1 MTPSPL
7 ELRVL
12 TGPQAGARIALA
24 AGGRVDVGSLDAA
37 GCQVVLRDPRVA
49 QQRVRLHV
57 RPFDVR
63 LEVLSGEVEF
73 NGTWLVAPASADWP
87 LYAPVRLGDT
97 VLAVGAEDGVRWDDA
112 LALALSPQ
120 TPVPPAEAPAPA
132 PAAPAAAPRP
142 RRRLETWLALGGGAL
157 ALVATGLLAFASL
170 VTPPKVAAE
179 TPSQR
184 LERLLAVPEFRGL
197 RVAPAGAGGEALRV
211 TGDVLTLADRQRL
224 DVQLA
229 GADLSPVH
237 EVRVAAQL
245 AAAVREVFRMNG
257 VVAETAPATS
267 LADVGV
273 VRVSTR
279 VVDLSQLARAEASAR
294 RDVPG
299 LRGLAVENE
308 RPAVPPDNA
317 PVADDPGKRVASI
330 VPGDSPY
337 VVTVDGT
344 RYFIGALLPSGHRL
358 ASITEQEVLLDKDGV
373 ISTLRF

>member
-57 RPFDVR
+57 RPYDVR
-63 LEVLSGEVEF
+63 LEVLAGEVEF
-73 NGTWLVAPASADWP
+73 NGMLLVAPASADWP

-120 TPVPPAEAPAPA
+120 PPAAPAEAPAPA
-132 PAAPAAAPRP
+132 APAPAVVPRP
-142 RRRLETWLALGGGAL
+142 RRRLEAWLAIGGGAL

-170 VTPPKVAAE
+170 VTPPKVVAE
-179 TPSQR
+179 TASQR

-197 RVAPAGAGGEALRV
+197 RVAAAGEGLRV
-211 TGDVLTLADRQRL
+211 TGDVLTVADRQRL

-229 GADLSPVH
+229 GADLSPVV
-237 EVRVAAQL
+237 EVRVAEQL

-257 VVAETAPATS
+257 VVAETTPATS

-273 VRVSTR
+273 VRVTTR
-279 VVDLSQLARAEASAR
+279 VADLSQLARAEASAR

-308 RPAVPPDNA
+308 RPATPPDSA

-344 RYFIGALLPSGHRL
+344 RYFVGALLPSGHRL

>member
-1 MTPSPL
+1 MNPSPL

-57 RPFDVR
+57 RPYDVR
-63 LEVLSGEVEF
+63 LEVLAGEVEF
-73 NGTWLVAPASADWP
+73 NGMLLVAPAFADWP

-120 TPVPPAEAPAPA
+120 PPAAPAEAPAPEA
-132 PAAPAAAPRP
+132 PAPAVVPRP
-142 RRRLETWLALGGGAL
+142 RRRLEAWLAIGGGAL

-170 VTPPKVAAE
+170 VTPPKVVAE
-179 TPSQR
+179 SPSQR

-197 RVAPAGAGGEALRV
+197 RVAAAGEGLRV
-211 TGDVLTLADRQRL
+211 TGDVLTFADRQRL
-224 DVQLA
+224 DAQLA
-229 GADLSPVH
+229 GADLSPVV
-237 EVRVAAQL
+237 EVRVAEQL

-257 VVAETAPATS
+257 VVAETTPATS

-273 VRVSTR
+273 VRVATR
-279 VVDLSQLARAEASAR
+279 VADLSQLARAEASAR

-308 RPAVPPDNA
+308 RPAAPPDNA

-344 RYFIGALLPSGHRL
+344 RYFVGALLPSGHRL

>member
-1 MTPSPL
+1 MNPSPL

-57 RPFDVR
+57 RPYDVR
-63 LEVLSGEVEF
+63 LEVLAGEVEF
-73 NGTWLVAPASADWP
+73 NGMLLVAPASADWP

-97 VLAVGAEDGVRWDDA
+97 VLAVGTEDGVRWDDA

-120 TPVPPAEAPAPA
+120 PPAAPVDTPAPA
-132 PAAPAAAPRP
+132 PAAPAPAPRP
-142 RRRLETWLALGGGAL
+142 RRRIEAWLALGGGAL

-170 VTPPKVAAE
+170 VTPPKVVAE
-179 TPSQR
+179 TASQR
-184 LERLLAVPEFRGL
+184 LERLLGAPEFRGL
-197 RVAPAGAGGEALRV
+197 RVAAAGEGLRV
-211 TGDVLTLADRQRL
+211 TGDVLTFADRQRL

-229 GADLSPVH
+229 GADLSPVV
-237 EVRVAAQL
+237 EVRVAEQL

-257 VVAETAPATS
+257 VVAETTPATS

-273 VRVSTR
+273 VHVATR
-279 VVDLSQLARAEASAR
+279 VADLSQLARAEASAR

-308 RPAVPPDNA
+308 RPATPPDNA

-344 RYFIGALLPSGHRL
+344 RYFVGALLPSGHRL

>member
-1 MTPSPL
+1 MNPSPL

-57 RPFDVR
+57 RPYDVR
-63 LEVLSGEVEF
+63 LEVLAGEVEF
-73 NGTWLVAPASADWP
+73 NGMLLVAPASADWP

-97 VLAVGAEDGVRWDDA
+97 VLAVGTEDGARWDDA

-120 TPVPPAEAPAPA
+120 PPAVPVDTPAPA
-132 PAAPAAAPRP
+132 PAAPAPAPRP
-142 RRRLETWLALGGGAL
+142 RRRIEAWLALGGGAL

-170 VTPPKVAAE
+170 VTPPKVVAE
-179 TPSQR
+179 TASQR
-184 LERLLAVPEFRGL
+184 LERLLAAPEFRGL
-197 RVAPAGAGGEALRV
+197 RVAAAGEGLRV
-211 TGDVLTLADRQRL
+211 TGDVLTFADRQRL

-229 GADLSPVH
+229 GADLSPVV
-237 EVRVAAQL
+237 EVRVAEQL

-257 VVAETAPATS
+257 VVAETTPATS

-273 VRVSTR
+273 VHVATR
-279 VVDLSQLARAEASAR
+279 VADLSQLARAEASAR

-308 RPAVPPDNA
+308 RPATPPDNA

-344 RYFIGALLPSGHRL
+344 RYFVGALLPSGHRL

>member
-132 PAAPAAAPRP
+132 APAPAAAPRP
-142 RRRLETWLALGGGAL
+142 GRRLETWLALGGGAL

-170 VTPPKVAAE
+170 VTLPKVAAE

-229 GADLSPVH
+229 GADLSPVL
-237 EVRVAAQL
+237 EVRVAEQL

-279 VVDLSQLARAEASAR
+279 VADLSQLARAEASAR